1 MAYNIFMYK
10 SSLTDEQ
17 RKALAFS
24 YGFISRN
31 TDGVI
36 NYCLGSGVELQ
47 KFPEQFRQTYAD
59 EITKV
64 NDWLEK
70 DEIFKSG
77 MEASLQ
83 ENKEM
88 LYEVLKRAERSD
100 QTDDCGRN
108 R

>member
-64 NDWLEK
+64 NDWLERMK
-70 DEIFKSG
+70 FLNPAWK
-77 MEASLQ
+77 L
-83 ENKEM
+83 
-88 LYEVLKRAERSD
+88 LYRRTRKCCMRF
-100 QTDDCGRN
+100 
-108 R
+108 